1 MNSSINGSSTRSIAK
16 EAEKMFGS
24 FSHLTKYLNL
34 PGILYV
40 YKSLIKPNW
49 GLATIF
55 ALELHH
61 LHIPVSS
68 KSLCGLGKN
77 DSYATVQFLFNKC
90 HGWNR
95 SLWPIGTTFW
105 AHCGLLPIGT
115 TSQACHCGPFSI
127 DAMSQAHHYSPF
139 LISATSQGHHSK
151 LFPISATSW
160 AHHYN
165 LYPVDRTS
173 GA

>member
-68 KSLCGLGKN
+68 KSLCGLGEN

-90 HGWNR
+90 HSWNR

-127 DAMSQAHHYSPF
+127 DAMSQAHHYGPF
-139 LISATSQGHHSK
+139 LISATSQG
-151 LFPISATSW
+151 
-160 AHHYN
+160 HHYN